1 MEIQTHQ
8 LFVFGFF
15 LQSPRTYL
23 FSSSHLFDMAA
34 NQQKLPEFSVGDYA
48 SFALA
53 GAMGCGVTHGAMTP
67 IDVVKTRI
75 QLEPTVYN
83 KGMFGSF
90 RQVISSEGAGALLTG
105 LGPTVLGY
113 SLQGAFKFGG
123 YEFFKKTII
132 EQLGFDKARQYKDAV
147 YIASAA
153 SAEFI
158 ADIALCP
165 LEATRIRLVSQPT
178 FANGLVGA
186 FGRILKEEGVGSFYN
201 GFTPILFKQIPYN
214 IAKFLVFERAAEQI
228 YNAIPTPRAE
238 LSSGANT
245 GVSLLAGVIA
255 GCAAAV
261 VSQPADT
268 LLSKVNKTKK
278 APGQS
283 TVGLLVQLAGQLGV
297 KGSFAG
303 LPTRLVMVG
312 TLTSLQFALYGTIKG
327 ALGTPPAVAL

>member
-1 MEIQTHQ
+1 
-8 LFVFGFF
+8 
-15 LQSPRTYL
+15 
-23 FSSSHLFDMAA
+23 MATKTEY
-34 NQQKLPEFSVGDYA
+34 KLPNYTVGDYA

-53 GAMGCGVTHGAMTP
+53 GAMGCGLTHGAMTP

-83 KGMFGSF
+83 KGMISSF
-90 RQVISSEGAGALLTG
+90 RQVISKEGAGALLTG

-123 YEFFKKTII
+123 YELFKKTMI
-132 EQLGFDKARQYKDAV
+132 EQLGYDTASKYKNTV
-147 YIASAA
+147 FMGSAA
-153 SAEFI
+153 LAEFF

-178 FANGLVGA
+178 FANGLVGG
-186 FGRILKEEGVGSFYN
+186 FSRILKEEGLGSFYN

-214 IAKFLVFERAAEQI
+214 IAKFLVFERAAE
-228 YNAIPTPRAE
+228 AIFGAVGKPRSE
-238 LSSGANT
+238 LSNGALTSINL
-245 GVSLLAGVIA
+245 SAGIIA
-255 GCAAAV
+255 GCAAAI

-283 TVGLLVQLAGQLGV
+283 TVGLLAQLAGQLGV
-297 KGSFAG
+297 RGSFAG

-312 TLTSLQFALYGTIKG
+312 TLTSLQFTIYGSLKAALNCPKG
-327 ALGTPPAVAL
+327 VEL

>member
-1 MEIQTHQ
+1 MSAPPKI
-8 LFVFGFF
+8 
-15 LQSPRTYL
+15 
-23 FSSSHLFDMAA
+23 
-34 NQQKLPEFSVGDYA
+34 PEFTVKDYA

-83 KGMFGSF
+83 KGMIGSF
-90 RQVISSEGAGALLTG
+90 KQVIGAEGAGALLTG
-105 LGPTVLGY
+105 FGPTVLGY
-113 SLQGAFKFGG
+113 SMQGAFKFGG
-123 YEFFKKTII
+123 YELFKKTFI
-132 EQLGFDKARQYKDAV
+132 EQLGYDTAKQYKNSV
-147 YIASAA
+147 FIGSAA
-153 SAEFI
+153 LAEFF

-178 FANGLVGA
+178 FANGLVGGFA
-186 FGRILKEEGVGSFYN
+186 RIFKEEGAGSFYN

-214 IAKFLVFERAAEQI
+214 IAKFLVFERAAEAI
-228 YNAIPTPRAE
+228 FKAIPTPKSEMSTAS
-238 LSSGANT
+238 LT
-245 GVSLLAGVIA
+245 GVNLGAGIIA
-255 GCAAAV
+255 GCAAAF

-283 TVGLLVQLAGQLGV
+283 TIGLLAQLAGQLGV

-312 TLTSLQFALYGTIKG
+312 TLTSLQFTIYGSLKKT
-327 ALGTPPAVAL
+327 LGCPPGVEL